1 MTDITPYLPQLIVA
15 WTAYLIATASP
26 GPAILAIIA
35 TSISRGRRAGLA
47 LAFGVLSGSYVW
59 AILTASGLS
68 ALVRT
73 YGQAIVVL
81 KIVGGCYLL
90 WLAWNALRAARKSQ
104 DAYRAQLA
112 ALPALSL
119 RRQYL
124 KGLGIH
130 ITNPKAIFN
139 WIMLTSLGMP
149 AGAPGGVMAAFIAG
163 CMVIGIAVFLG
174 FALIFSLAPIHR
186 AYLKSRRAIEGLMAG
201 FFAFAGFKLLTAKL

>member
-1 MTDITPYLPQLIVA
+1 MTDLTPYLPQLAVA
-15 WTAYLIATASP
+15 WTAYFIATASP
-26 GPAILAIIA
+26 GPAIIAIIA

-47 LAFGVLSGSYVW
+47 LASGVLTGSYIW

-68 ALVRT
+68 ALIRT
-73 YGQAIVVL
+73 YGEALIVL

-90 WLAWNALRAARKSQ
+90 WLAWNAWRAARRSEET
-104 DAYRAQLA
+104 YRAQMA
-112 ALPALSL
+112 AMPALSP

-149 AGAPGGVMAAFIAG
+149 PGGVMATFIAG
-163 CMVIGIAVFLG
+163 CMVLGICVFLG
-174 FALIFSLAPIHR
+174 FALVFSLGPVHR
-186 AYLKSRRAIEGLMAG
+186 AYLKSRRAIEGVMAA
-201 FFAFAGFKLLTAKL
+201 FFAFAGFKLLTTRL

>member
-1 MTDITPYLPQLIVA
+1 MNDILPYLPQLTVG

-35 TSISRGRRAGLA
+35 TSVSQGRKAGLA
-47 LAFGVLSGSYVW
+47 LAFGVLTGSYIW

-68 ALVRT
+68 AVVRT
-73 YGQAIVVL
+73 YGHAIIVL
-81 KIVGGCYLL
+81 KVIGGLYLL
-90 WLAWNALRAARKSQ
+90 WLAWNAFRAARKSQ
-104 DAYRAQLA
+104 EAYRAQLA
-112 ALPALSL
+112 TLPALSP

-149 AGAPGGVMAAFIAG
+149 PGAPSGVMTTFIAG
-163 CMVIGIAVFLG
+163 CMVIGVAVFLG
-174 FALIFSLAPIHR
+174 FALLFSLAVING
-186 AYLKSRRAIEGLMAG
+186 AYLKSRRAIEALMAG
-201 FFAFAGFKLLTAKL
+201 FFAFAGLKLLTTKL